1 MRDPFESAR
10 DLLIA
15 CYKNGGK
22 VLVCGNGGS
31 SADSGH
37 IVGELVKGFLKK
49 RPLPEKWQKELSMP
63 LQMGLPAIDLTA
75 QSAII
80 SAVAN
85 DLGGEYVYAQQALCY
100 ANPGDVLIG
109 ITTSGNAKNVINAA
123 MAAHVK
129 GAKVIGMT
137 GEGGGKLA
145 ECADV
150 LLNVSERE
158 TYRVQEEHLKLYHRL
173 CAEVE
178 AEFFKI

>member
-1 MRDPFESAR
+1 MRDSFEVAR

-49 RPLPEKWQKELSMP
+49 RPLPAQWQEQLEMP

-75 QSAII
+75 QSPII

-85 DLGGEYVYAQQALCY
+85 DLGGDYVYAQQALCY

-109 ITTSGNAKNVINAA
+109 ITTSGNAGNVVNAA
-123 MAAHVK
+123 RAAHVK
-129 GAKVIGMT
+129 GAKVVGLT
-137 GEGGGKLA
+137 GAGGGRLA
-145 ECADV
+145 AFADV
-150 LLNVSERE
+150 LLDVSERE
-158 TYRVQEEHLKLYHRL
+158 TYKVQEEHLKLYHQL

-178 AEFFKI
+178 AAFFEE